1 MLKPFWRLSL
11 TQQSPTA
18 PLSKAINAPHTGWDL
33 RALAVGVPGG
43 KRLASVTTVLR
54 PGRVTAI
61 LGPNGAGKSSLL
73 RTLTGEWPAQ
83 GGQVL
88 EGNQPLLRLPAP
100 QLARRR
106 AVMPQ
111 DGSVAFDFTVQE
123 VVELGRYAHR
133 LQPSQDEAGIVAQAM
148 AATGV
153 GALAARSIAT
163 LSGGERA
170 RAHLARALA
179 QIWEAP
185 PCGSPRWLLL
195 DEPTAAMDLAYQ
207 HHTMALL
214 RRWAHEQQVGVI
226 AVLHDANLALRYAD
240 EVLLVHAGGC
250 EAGPVHAVLTAGTL
264 ARVWGVACHATTA
277 PDGVAQYLFSSSG

>member
-1 MLKPFWRLSL
+1 MFKPFWPLAL
-11 TQQSPTA
+11 IQQAPTA
-18 PLSKAINAPHTGWDL
+18 INSEANNGPQAAWELRQLAIA
-33 RALAVGVPGG
+33 VPGG
-43 KRLASVTTVLR
+43 RRLATVNAVLR

-88 EGNQPLLRLPAP
+88 EAGRPLLGQPAA
-100 QLARRR
+100 QFARRR

-111 DGSVAFDFTVQE
+111 DGSVAFDFSVQE

-133 LQPSQDEAGIVAQAM
+133 LQPSRDEAGIVAQAM

-153 GALAARSIAT
+153 TGLAARSIIT

-179 QIWEAP
+179 QIWDAP
-185 PCGSPRWLLL
+185 PCGSARWLLL

-214 RRWAHEQQVGVI
+214 RRWAHEQQVGVV

-250 EAGPVHAVLTAGTL
+250 EAGTVQRVLTAETL
-264 ARVWGVACHATTA
+264 ARVWGVACHAATA
-277 PDGVAQYLFSSSG
+277 PDGVAQYLFSSAG